1 MGFPILERSARPPLP
16 PPHGT
21 PVEPSEHALSCFAH
35 GLAHV
40 IDELGEDEALAW
52 ISRAVVSLYDDRD
65 RPDR

>member
-1 MGFPILERSARPPLP
+1 MSFPILERAARGPLP
-16 PPHGT
+16 PPDDS

-65 RPDR
+65 NPGR